1 MKKIYLII
9 IFILVTNCSIEKVS
23 KHHGIYHLEN
33 KHQKLILSKTNKN
46 DIISLLG
53 PPSTTG
59 TFDNDLWIY
68 VEMEKSSTSLF
79 TLGNKKI
86 IKNNVLILDKLN
98 FDNWTSIINSSRYVI
113 TPECGC
119 THIASLSK
127 AKLCVI
133 YDSDN
138 VPGMI
143 AEEYAPWK
151 KNYNKLF
158 SNNQNLE
165 KELISFIN

>member
-68 VEMEKSSTSLF
+68 VEMEKSNTSLF

-86 IKNNVLILDKLN
+86 IKNNVLILEIDDKGLL
-98 FDNWTSIINSSRYVI
+98 
-113 TPECGC
+113 
-119 THIASLSK
+119 A
-127 AKLCVI
+127 
-133 YDSDN
+133 
-138 VPGMI
+138 
-143 AEEYAPWK
+143 K
-151 KNYNKLF
+151 KNFLNIDKMNDIKFTEVTTSSIYKKNTFVYEFLSSMRQRLNDPLGKR
-158 SNNQNLE
+158 
-165 KELISFIN
+165 KKVD

>member
-68 VEMEKSSTSLF
+68 VEMEKSNTSLF

-86 IKNNVLILDKLN
+86 IKNNVLILEIDDKGLLAKKDFLN
-98 FDNWTSIINSSRYVI
+98 IDKMNDIKFTEVTTSN
-113 TPECGC
+113 
-119 THIASLSK
+119 
-127 AKLCVI
+127 I
-133 YDSDN
+133 Y
-138 VPGMI
+138 
-143 AEEYAPWK
+143 K
-151 KNYNKLF
+151 KNTFVYEFLSSMRQMLNDPLGKR
-158 SNNQNLE
+158 
-165 KELISFIN
+165 KKID

>member
-68 VEMEKSSTSLF
+68 VEMEKSNTSLF

-86 IKNNVLILDKLN
+86 IKNNVLILEIDDKGLLAKKDFLN
-98 FDNWTSIINSSRYVI
+98 IDKMNDIKFTEVTTSN
-113 TPECGC
+113 
-119 THIASLSK
+119 
-127 AKLCVI
+127 I
-133 YDSDN
+133 Y
-138 VPGMI
+138 
-143 AEEYAPWK
+143 K
-151 KNYNKLF
+151 KNTFVYEFLSSMRQRLNDPLGKR
-158 SNNQNLE
+158 
-165 KELISFIN
+165 KKID

>member
-86 IKNNVLILDKLN
+86 IKNNVLILEIDDKGLLAKKDFLN
-98 FDNWTSIINSSRYVI
+98 IDKMNDIKFTEVTTSN
-113 TPECGC
+113 
-119 THIASLSK
+119 
-127 AKLCVI
+127 I
-133 YDSDN
+133 Y
-138 VPGMI
+138 
-143 AEEYAPWK
+143 K
-151 KNYNKLF
+151 KNTFVYEFLSSMRQRLNDPLGKR
-158 SNNQNLE
+158 
-165 KELISFIN
+165 KKID

>member
-86 IKNNVLILDKLN
+86 IKNNVLILEIDDKGLL
-98 FDNWTSIINSSRYVI
+98 
-113 TPECGC
+113 
-119 THIASLSK
+119 A
-127 AKLCVI
+127 
-133 YDSDN
+133 
-138 VPGMI
+138 
-143 AEEYAPWK
+143 K
-151 KNYNKLF
+151 KNFLNLDKMNNIKF
-158 SNNQNLE
+158 IEGTTSNIYKKNTFVYEFLSSMRQRLNDPLG
-165 KELISFIN
+165 KRKKTD

>member
-68 VEMEKSSTSLF
+68 VEMEKSNTSLF

-86 IKNNVLILDKLN
+86 IKNNVLILEIDDKGLL
-98 FDNWTSIINSSRYVI
+98 
-113 TPECGC
+113 
-119 THIASLSK
+119 A
-127 AKLCVI
+127 
-133 YDSDN
+133 
-138 VPGMI
+138 
-143 AEEYAPWK
+143 K
-151 KNYNKLF
+151 KNFLNIDKMNDIKF
-158 SNNQNLE
+158 TEVTTSNIYKKNTFVYEFLSSMRQRLNDPLG
-165 KELISFIN
+165 KRKKVD